1 MTEAAVT
8 SSRRFLFVQFE
19 FPWLLGPPDGR
30 YTIRERLGE
39 PPAHILV
46 LGTLAATER
55 RLLAGRRRAR
65 PAAPEPPAAPVPT
78 SRATLVDTTPL
89 PSLDVAERRL
99 GDVDAEALAEEGL
112 ARLNRVLHAHRVA
125 TADPYHRE
133 VLREQALVTRIGF
146 GDGESVSE
154 GRWDRALELA
164 PAAARRGRGG
174 RARSAALRPQE
185 RLAAVL
191 AGRDAV
197 LACEELTLRARSD
210 VDAGRLREAA
220 LQLRVALE
228 AAIAELEPWREQP
241 GLAER
246 LADLRARRTDV
257 AAAANAALRGGL
269 DEEHISAVGAG
280 LERVEAALRARTAG
294 GRL

>member
-1 MTEAAVT
+1 VT

-19 FPWLLGPPDGR
+19 FPWLLGPEPGR

-46 LGTLAATER
+46 LRTLGATER
-55 RLLAGRRRAR
+55 RRLAARRRPR
-65 PAAPEPPAAPVPT
+65 PALTDPPPAPVPT

-89 PSLDVAERRL
+89 NSREAAERRL
-99 GDVDAEALAEEGL
+99 AEVDADALVEAAL

-125 TADPYHRE
+125 VADPYQRE
-133 VLREQALVTRIGF
+133 VAREQALVLRVGY
-146 GDGESVSE
+146 GDGERVAE
-154 GRWDRALELA
+154 GRWDHARELGPA
-164 PAAARRGRGG
+164 PAGRGA
-174 RARSAALRPQE
+174 RARAAALRPQE

-197 LACEELTLRARSD
+197 LACEELALRARSD

-246 LADLRARRTDV
+246 LADLRGRRDGV

-269 DEEHISAVGAG
+269 DDEHVETVRAVLA
-280 LERVEAALRARTAG
+280 RVEAALRARTAG